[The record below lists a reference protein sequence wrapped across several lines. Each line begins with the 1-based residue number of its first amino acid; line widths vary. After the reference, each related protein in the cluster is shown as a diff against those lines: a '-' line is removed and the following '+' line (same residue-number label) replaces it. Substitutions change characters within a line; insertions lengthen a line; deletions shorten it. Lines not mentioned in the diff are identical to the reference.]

1 MTVRT
6 LPKFKHRT
14 AMISVKISEY
24 STNHVIRKLF
34 WHVATILTYLC
45 VCTLSISFLISE
57 TTKRIVDFKSGPD
70 AFIVKFEITQDERR
84 TDEEAFIIGHL
95 LKKGDGKSPVL
106 DGRLDNLAMLACCK
120 SPHVVKRA
128 LDALLNEIFLSIS
141 DFSRKRC
148 YNILQAE
155 KIIRQSFLHFV
166 KVDHFKAKSHRMTT
180 YAWLITLTLL
190 DCNRQ
195 DLNKIQPE
203 IKEFDRT
210 LEALQNDREHS
221 ERSTFRYGI
230 YVARESIKRIVQ
242 SRGKKSV
249 QESLIQRIRK
259 CENFLNSK
267 LEKNE
272 VVKLGRALSDGGSW
286 LDLHICLVFLQ
297 DLPKVSI
304 FRCPV
309 IFAKV

>member
-1 MTVRT
+1 M
-6 LPKFKHRT
+6 
-14 AMISVKISEY
+14 AI
-24 STNHVIRKLF
+24 
-34 WHVATILTYLC
+34 ILTFLC
-45 VCTLSISFLISE
+45 VCTLNISFLISE
-57 TTKRIVDFKSGPD
+57 TTKKIVDFKCGPKG
-70 AFIVKFEITQDERR
+70 FIKKFEITHDEKR
-84 TDEEAFIIGHL
+84 TDEEAFIIAHL
-95 LKKGDGKSPVL
+95 LKKGDCKSPVL
-106 DGRLDNLAMLACCK
+106 DGKLDSLARLACCK

-155 KIIRQSFLHFV
+155 KIIRQSFLRFV
-166 KVDHFKAKSHRMTT
+166 KADHFKAKSHRMTT
-180 YAWLITLTLL
+180 YAWLITLALL

-195 DLNKIQPE
+195 DLNKIQPK

-210 LEALQNDREHS
+210 LEALQNDKEHS
-221 ERSTFRYGI
+221 ELRNTFRYGI
-230 YVARESIKRIVQ
+230 HVARESIKRIVQ
-242 SRGKKSV
+242 SCGKKSV

-272 VVKLGRALSDGGSW
+272 VVKLGKALSNGGNW

-297 DLPKVSI
+297 DLPKVSVFSWSTNI
-304 FRCPV
+304 YQGLGSNCLTK
-309 IFAKV
+309 I